1 MKDKESENGTTK
13 DSRAGEPRE
22 FLPPLEFSSLV
33 LPLYMPALIKLGLI
47 EDPAAGQLQPHLEHG
62 RRLIDLLDLLKEK
75 TQGNLEPEEE
85 EFLSSAIIQLKDAYL
100 RKTSGRED

>member
-1 MKDKESENGTTK
+1 MNDPDNGTTK
-13 DSRAGEPRE
+13 AGRPGEPKE

-33 LPLYMPALIKLGLI
+33 LPLYMPALIKLGLL
-47 EDPAAGQLQPHLEHG
+47 EDPTAGRLQPNLDHG

-85 EFLSSAIIQLKDAYL
+85 KFLASAILQLKEAYL
-100 RKTSGRED
+100 RKSSGRED

>member
-1 MKDKESENGTTK
+1 MKDPANGTTK
-13 DSRAGEPRE
+13 NERSGEGKE

-47 EDPAAGQLQPHLEHG
+47 EDPTTGRLQANLDHG

-85 EFLSSAIIQLKDAYL
+85 KFLSSAILQLKEVYL

>member
-1 MKDKESENGTTK
+1 MKDQANGTTK
-13 DSRAGEPRE
+13 SGRPGEAKE

-47 EDPAAGQLQPHLEHG
+47 EDPTSGHLQPNLDHG

-75 TQGNLEPEEE
+75 TEGNLEPEEQK
-85 EFLSSAIIQLKDAYL
+85 FLSSAIMQLKDAYL
-100 RKTSGRED
+100 RQTSGRKE

>member
-1 MKDKESENGTTK
+1 MKDPANGTTK
-13 DSRAGEPRE
+13 NGRPGEAKE

-47 EDPAAGQLQPHLEHG
+47 EDPTSGRFQPNLDHG

-75 TQGNLEPEEE
+75 TEGNLEPEEE
-85 EFLSSAIIQLKDAYL
+85 RFLSSAIMQLKEAYL
-100 RKTSGRED
+100 RQTSGRKD